1 MRGAA
6 AAFAR
11 RVCHSRSIVTIVGPM
26 DPRGRYLNALISVL
40 LLGISF
46 FFLRT
51 SLRDP
56 GEQSG
61 LDRAVAGATSWV
73 HTASDPVARGIAS
86 VWDDYVYL
94 VHVRRENE
102 RLRAEI
108 ARLRQDAQRYRSA
121 FEENRRLRRLL
132 QLRVDTPVESLAAEV
147 VARDPSPFF
156 RVVRLAITTQDAPRL
171 RVGMPIITYDGVVG
185 QINSVVGRYANVT
198 LVADSRSAID
208 AMIERTGARGIVHGT
223 GERNRYSAQVEYLQ
237 RTDDVRVGDA
247 VVTSGLGCRFPPGLL
262 LGRVSAV
269 TRREFGLYQEVE
281 LTPAVDF
288 SRLQDV
294 LVLAT
299 PQQECRPGQQPNQR
313 RPARS
318 GSGATGGTS

>member
-1 MRGAA
+1 MEA
-6 AAFAR
+6 
-11 RVCHSRSIVTIVGPM
+11 
-26 DPRGRYLNALISVL
+26 RGRYLNALISVL
-40 LLGISF
+40 LLGVSF

-56 GEQSG
+56 GEQNG
-61 LDRAVAGATSWV
+61 LDRTVSNATGWI
-73 HTASDPVARGIAS
+73 HALSDPVARGIAS

-94 VHVRRENE
+94 VHVRRESE
-102 RLRAEI
+102 RLRSEL
-108 ARLRQDAQRYRSA
+108 ARLRQDAQRYRAA

-132 QLRVDTPVESLAAEV
+132 QLREDTPVESVAAEV

-156 RVVRLAITTQDAPRL
+156 RVVRLAITTQDAPSL
-171 RVGMPIITYDGVVG
+171 REGMPVITYDGVVG
-185 QINSVVGRYANVT
+185 QVNSVVGRYANVT

-247 VVTSGLGCRFPPGLL
+247 VVTSGLGCRYPAGLL
-262 LGRVSAV
+262 LGRVASV

-299 PQQECRPGQQPNQR
+299 PRQECRPGLPTNPR

-318 GSGATGGTS
+318 GAGGTTGGTS

>member
-1 MRGAA
+1 VGASGDRA
-6 AAFAR
+6 
-11 RVCHSRSIVTIVGPM
+11 VGLSFTFDRDNAEAPM
-26 DPRGRYLNALISVL
+26 DSRGRYLDALVSVF

-56 GEQSG
+56 GEQTG
-61 LDRAVAGATSWV
+61 LDRQVAQATSWI
-73 HTASDPVARGIAS
+73 HSAFDPIARGLAA
-86 VWDDYVYL
+86 VWDEYGYHRH
-94 VHVRRENE
+94 VHRENE

-132 QLRVDTPVESLAAEV
+132 QLRLDMPVESLAAEV

-171 RVGMPIITYDGVVG
+171 RVGMPVITYDGVVG

-208 AMIERTGARGIVHGT
+208 AMVERTGARGIVHGT
-223 GERNRYSAQVEYLQ
+223 GERNRYAAQVEYLQ

-247 VVTSGLGCRFPPGLL
+247 VVTSGLGCRYPPGLF

-288 SRLQDV
+288 SRLQEV
-294 LVLAT
+294 LVLVT

-313 RPARS
+313 RPPRS
-318 GSGATGGTS
+318 GSSATGAAS